1 MEKYCSQNNIPQVD
15 ESAPD
20 CNDIVKEQCIVM
32 TEDRIIPIVI
42 DTDEDFKTVLNRLLL
57 YIKTLEDRITVLENA

>member
-15 ESAPD
+15 ETTPD

-32 TEDRIIPIVI
+32 TEDRVIPIVI

-57 YIKTLEDRITVLENA
+57 HIKTLEDRITVLENA